1 MKDNKELVSALVDGE
16 ETHPDAIN
24 KLLKE
29 QSLQDAWQRYHLIKD
44 TLQKD
49 DTAPLPLNFSQQ
61 VMQAIESEPTVASPA
76 SVPNNLRKT
85 GAKLIGSMKNVV
97 QYGIAATVAAAMVLG
112 VQHFNQPQI
121 DQTFSAA
128 KVPMIPGVGGGMSPV
143 SLDSSV
149 QLAKPE
155 NDEMRQK
162 RRLNHYLQDHR
173 DTLKQ
178 RPVVETIPE

>member
-16 ETHPDAIN
+16 ETHPDTLK
-24 KLLKE
+24 KLLNE

-44 TLQKD
+44 TMQAD
-49 DTAPLPLNFSQQ
+49 DTAPLPLDFSQQ
-61 VMQAIESEPTVASPA
+61 VMQAIESEPTVASPS
-76 SVPNNLRKT
+76 SVPSNLRKT
-85 GAKLIGSMKNVV
+85 GAKLVGTMRNLA

-128 KVPMIPGVGGGMSPV
+128 KVPIIPGVGGGMSPV

-155 NDEMRQK
+155 NDEMKQK

-178 RPVVETIPE
+178 RPVLETTPE